1 MSKSIVRAACGLL
14 ILLVVIAGLAA
25 CSNKIPEPDYASQMT
40 EVTAQGMSDGDYAA
54 FTQYLSPEAKTAMSE
69 DDFNQVSP
77 LIKSTI
83 GDYIDKE
90 FQKAE
95 TQDSY
100 VVVYYIANYSDEPD
114 DVEITVYFQEI
125 DGEMYIAG
133 FGLDSPKIK
142 ASLESSGE

>member
-14 ILLVVIAGLAA
+14 ILLVIIAGLAA
-25 CSNKIPEPDYASQMT
+25 CTTMPEPDYASQMT

-54 FTQYLSPEAKTAMSE
+54 FTQYLSPEAKAAMSE

-90 FQKAE
+90 FWKTE
-95 TQDSY
+95 TENGY
-100 VVVYYIANYSDEPD
+100 TVVCYIANYSEEPE
-114 DVEITVYFQEI
+114 DVIVSVYFEEK